1 MRVLAIYLV
10 LAVTC
15 GAQSLSTAR
24 TSESTGEAGLVARAR
39 ANMKQYLED
48 MTERDLV
55 IRETITQ
62 FDVAGRV
69 IKVQHRDRK
78 SKGTSLKKREEG
90 YLAPSMTVQADRSFF
105 GSPGPLFFFE
115 VAHAAAVL
123 PIAVTLTSEGL
134 SLKGVDENT
143 GTRSQN
149 ENTNAHN
156 VRQIEISYEVRE
168 HCPAFDT
175 RREHLHVEYCGT
187 VNVVFDS
194 AGMPLKATFTSAN
207 VPMDVNTRKV
217 VSWTFEESFQAVSL
231 PDSSLPLILPRDL
244 KSTYETDKGNI
255 VIENDYALRRAK
267 K

>member
-1 MRVLAIYLV
+1 MRVLAICV
-10 LAVTC
+10 ALALNC

-24 TSESTGEAGLVARAR
+24 KPEATGDAALIARAR
-39 ANMKQYLED
+39 ANMRQYLED

-55 IRETITQ
+55 ISQTITQ
-62 FDVAGRV
+62 SDVTGRV
-69 IKVQHRDRK
+69 TKVRHRDRK

-115 VAHAAAVL
+115 IAHDAAVL
-123 PIAVTLTSEGL
+123 PIAVTLTSEAF
-134 SLKGVDENT
+134 SFKPSADST
-143 GTRSQN
+143 GSTPPDQN
-149 ENTNAHN
+149 RKLE
-156 VRQIEISYEVRE
+156 QIEISYEVRE
-168 HCPAFDT
+168 HCPAFNT

-207 VPMDVNTRKV
+207 MPMNVNTRKV
-217 VSWTFEESFQAVSL
+217 VSWKFEESFQAVS
-231 PDSSLPLILPRDL
+231 PPESSLTIILPKNL

-255 VIENDYALRRAK
+255 MIENDYALRAAK
-267 K
+267 E